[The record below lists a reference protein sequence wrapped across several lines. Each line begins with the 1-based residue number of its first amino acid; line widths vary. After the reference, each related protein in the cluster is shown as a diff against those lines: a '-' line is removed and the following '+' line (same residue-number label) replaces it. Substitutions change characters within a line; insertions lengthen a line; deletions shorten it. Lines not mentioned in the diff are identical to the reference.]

1 MHARVYE
8 SRPHTSGDDGENNDD
23 DAEAKKDDEDG
34 KQMVGRL
41 ESRAQA
47 LMKSD
52 NDELRN
58 EDSKLADAKQY
69 VRAISMDVLHC
80 LAMYTHLALP

>member
-8 SRPHTSGDDGENNDD
+8 SRPASGDDGENEENNEDS
-23 DAEAKKDDEDG
+23 EAKKDDEDG

-41 ESRAQA
+41 ESKAQA

-52 NDELRN
+52 NNQLRN

-69 VRAISMDVLHC
+69 VRAILMPKS
-80 LAMYTHLALP
+80 LAFP